1 MAFFKWFKRGKKEEN
16 LQEEIN
22 NELEQSIEEVENE
35 NNEIE
40 DINDNK
46 TEEVKENI
54 SDKVEEV
61 KENVSDKVEEVK
73 ENISNKVEEV
83 KENISNKVEEV
94 KENVSDKVEEVKE
107 NISNKVEE
115 VKENI
120 SNKVEEV
127 KENVSDKVEEV
138 KENISDKVEEAKEN
152 IIDKIEE
159 VKENISDKVE
169 EVKENIS
176 DKVEEVKENISDKI
190 EEAKENIIDKV
201 EEVKENIIK
210 KKEDTTDILEETE
223 EEMKEK
229 EEPKKKGFFAKIKMG
244 LSKTR
249 DSILNRVEQ
258 VLSSFTKID
267 EELFEELEESLI
279 MSDIG
284 VETSIYI
291 MEKVRAI
298 VKVEKIKEVA
308 DIKNV
313 IVRVISEILEEE
325 TEEFNLKFPSVIL
338 IIGVNGV
345 GKTTTIGKL
354 ANNYKSQGKK
364 VILAAG
370 DTFRAAAIDQL
381 QVWGDRSGIDVIKHQ
396 EGSDPA
402 AVVFDAIQAGKA
414 RGADLLICDTA
425 GRLHN
430 KKNLM
435 EELKK
440 IARIVNRE
448 NPDAQIET
456 LLVLD
461 ATTGQNALQQAKLF
475 SEVSEIT
482 GIVLT
487 KLDGTAK
494 GGVVI
499 AIKNELKI
507 PVRFIGVGEG
517 IEDLRPFDAKEFSKA
532 LFE

>member
-1 MAFFKWFKRGKKEEN
+1 MGFFKWFKKNKKDENTEESN
-16 LQEEIN
+16 INSQEQIQEIEDESEETQEIEDERQEEI
-22 NELEQSIEEVENE
+22 QEVEDE
-35 NNEIE
+35 REEIQEVEESEEKTQEIE
-40 DINDNK
+40 SEKEVQEIKDER
-46 TEEVKENI
+46 EEIQE
-54 SDKVEEV
+54 VEEV
-61 KENVSDKVEEVK
+61 
-73 ENISNKVEEV
+73 NKQEPE
-83 KENISNKVEEV
+83 
-94 KENVSDKVEEVKE
+94 
-107 NISNKVEE
+107 
-115 VKENI
+115 
-120 SNKVEEV
+120 
-127 KENVSDKVEEV
+127 
-138 KENISDKVEEAKEN
+138 
-152 IIDKIEE
+152 
-159 VKENISDKVE
+159 
-169 EVKENIS
+169 
-176 DKVEEVKENISDKI
+176 
-190 EEAKENIIDKV
+190 
-201 EEVKENIIK
+201 
-210 KKEDTTDILEETE
+210 
-223 EEMKEK
+223 

-249 DSILNRVEQ
+249 ASILNGVEQ

-291 MEKVRAI
+291 MNKVREI
-298 VKVEKIKEVA
+298 VKEERIKEVSE
-308 DIKNV
+308 IKNV
-313 IVRVISEILEEE
+313 IIRVISNILEED
-325 TEEFNLKFPSVIL
+325 TQEFSLKSPTVIL
-338 IIGVNGV
+338 VIGVNGV

-354 ANNYKSQGKK
+354 ANNYKKEGKK

-381 QVWGDRSGIDVIKHQ
+381 QVWGERSDIDVIKHQ

-475 SEVSEIT
+475 SEVSDIT